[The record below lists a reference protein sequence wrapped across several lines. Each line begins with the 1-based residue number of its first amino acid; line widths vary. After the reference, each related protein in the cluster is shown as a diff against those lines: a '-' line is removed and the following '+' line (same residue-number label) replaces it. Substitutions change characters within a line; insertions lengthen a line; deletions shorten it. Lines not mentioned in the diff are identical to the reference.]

1 MDNEEELFF
10 KRFPAEKQDQV
21 RALVNYA
28 TLMGLNGKDLV
39 SIGGK
44 LDRIKES
51 QDRARRIAIVKG
63 YEVLPIGKDA
73 KASSQTQKD
82 RIDQRFKLVTTNG
95 TFHFENNYGNFRIK
109 SVNTNKVLTHQ
120 PQYRSWGRIPW
131 RTRERYDMLI
141 DIHEGLVH
149 LTF

>member
-10 KRFPAEKQDQV
+10 KRFPDEKQDQV

-51 QDRARRIAIVKG
+51 QDRARRLAIVKG
-63 YEVLPIGKDA
+63 YEVLPIGKDV
-73 KASSQTQKD
+73 KLSRVPLNE
-82 RIDQRFKLVTTNG
+82 RIDRRFKLVTVNG
-95 TFHFENNYGNFRIK
+95 AFHFENNYGNFKIK
-109 SVNTNKVLTHQ
+109 SVATNKVLTHH
-120 PQYRSWGRIPW
+120 PQYRTWGRVGW

-141 DIHEGLVH
+141 DIHEGLVQ
-149 LTF
+149 LNF